1 MDKAIDPVLLQ
12 GTLDLMV
19 LKTLGW
25 GPRHG
30 FAIARWLR
38 ARSAEAVQVEDRALY
53 LALHRL
59 EERGLVASEWGLSEN
74 NRRARYYTI
83 TPAGRAALQ
92 AKSSAWA
99 RYVAAVTLVLQATD
113 AEAGA

>member
-1 MDKAIDPVLLQ
+1 MDKPIDPVLLQ
-12 GTLDLMV
+12 GTLDLMI
-19 LKTLGW
+19 LKTLAW

-53 LALHRL
+53 LSLHRL
-59 EERGLVASEWGLSEN
+59 EERGLVTSEWGLSEN
-74 NRRARYYTI
+74 NRRARFYAV
-83 TPAGRAALQ
+83 TPAGSAALR

-99 RYVAAVTLVLQATD
+99 RYVAAVTLVLQSTE
-113 AEAGA
+113 AEA